1 MLLSPDVALLSFEAT
16 ARWND
21 QADTS
26 KTLCATVY
34 VKRAMVW
41 RVAFHQKTA
50 AIEIQ
55 RANVLN
61 TRCAPIRYTPHAPRP
76 DQFGG

>member
-1 MLLSPDVALLSFEAT
+1 MTPGSTKSPTLLSYEAT

-21 QADTS
+21 QADPS

-34 VKRAMVW
+34 VKRAMMW
-41 RVAFHQKTA
+41 RVAFHQQTA

-55 RANVLN
+55 GVE
-61 TRCAPIRYTPHAPRP
+61 RP
-76 DQFGG
+76 